1 MSPVSWSHD
10 NYDEF
15 QNMLNS
21 VLLLISKWM
30 RTNHLALNVEKTSI
44 VIFTPN
50 KLVQYQ
56 LNLVCSE

>member
-1 MSPVSWSHD
+1 
-10 NYDEF
+10 
-15 QNMLNS
+15 MLNS